1 MISGHCELFGK
12 LSNEKFGGMFK
23 LYLKTLKDD
32 GLTQNEDGFLTNKNS
47 AAGSK
52 DGNRIGTDEEECDI
66 HTSSSEEE
74 MNKKTKA

>member
-1 MISGHCELFGK
+1 M
-12 LSNEKFGGMFK
+12 
-23 LYLKTLKDD
+23 
-32 GLTQNEDGFLTNKNS
+32 TQNEDGFLTNKNS